1 MKVLLLTHSGR
12 QDSSSR
18 IRFLQYLPLLRQQD
32 IEVDVSPLLSDKYV
46 LSKIS
51 GKSIISYWNLIF
63 LGYWGRVKILF
74 KVKSYD
80 LIIIHK
86 EIFPYVPAFVERLFH
101 LIGVFYIVDYD
112 DATYHNYDN
121 HSNYFVRLLLGKKID
136 TIMRFA
142 KIVIV
147 GNKYLSLRA
156 ELSRASKI
164 EIIPSVVDLDKYKVV
179 KSNHNKRLVV
189 GWIGSPSTGKY
200 LLEIESI
207 YNLLASEF
215 DVRFVAVGCNKETLK
230 NLPIE
235 VLPWSEET
243 EVQLIQ
249 SFDVGI
255 MPLSNS
261 LWEKGKCGYKLIQ
274 YMACGLP
281 VVASPIGINKQI
293 IENGKNGFLAQE
305 PDEWVGALRQL
316 LNDESLRR
324 FMGEN
329 GRKCVEKV
337 YSLQVQSKKFEKI
350 INNALSLKIS

>member
-1 MKVLLLTHSGR
+1 MKVFLLTHSGR

-18 IRFLQYLPLLRQQD
+18 IRFLQYLPFFKQQG
-32 IEVDVSPLLSDKYV
+32 IQVDVSQLLSDEYV
-46 LSKIS
+46 SAIVL
-51 GKSIISYWNLIF
+51 GKSKQSLWSLIL
-63 LGYWGRVKILF
+63 LGYWNRVKILF
-74 KVKSYD
+74 KVKNYD

-86 EIFPYVPAFVERLFH
+86 EIFPYIPAFVERLLCF
-101 LIGVFYIVDYD
+101 IGIIYIVDYD
-112 DATYHNYDN
+112 DATFHNYDKHN
-121 HSNYFVRLLLGKKID
+121 NWLVRLLLGKKID
-136 TIMRFA
+136 AIMRFSNT
-142 KIVIV
+142 VII
-147 GNKYLSLRA
+147 GNRYLS
-156 ELSRASKI
+156 SRAQLSGANQI
-164 EIIPSVVDLDKYKVV
+164 EIIQSVVDLNKYKVV
-179 KSNHNKRLVV
+179 KSNCNKQLVV

-207 YNLLASEF
+207 YKLLASEF
-215 DVRFVAVGCNKETLK
+215 DVRFVAVGCNKETVK
-230 NLPIE
+230 ELPIE

-255 MPLSNS
+255 MPLTNS

-274 YMACGLP
+274 YMACELP
-281 VVASPIGINKQI
+281 VVASPIGVNKQI

-329 GRKCVEKV
+329 GRKLVEEE

-350 INNALSLKIS
+350 IYEVVN

>member
-18 IRFLQYLPLLRQQD
+18 IRFLQYLPFFKQQG
-32 IEVDVSPLLSDKYV
+32 IQVDVSQLLSDEYV
-46 LSKIS
+46 SAIVL
-51 GKSIISYWNLIF
+51 GKSKQSLWSLILLSYWN
-63 LGYWGRVKILF
+63 RVKILF
-74 KVKSYD
+74 KVKNYD

-112 DATYHNYDN
+112 DATYHIYDN

-136 TIMRFA
+136 AIMRFSNT
-142 KIVIV
+142 VIV

-156 ELSRASKI
+156 ELSRANKI
-164 EIIPSVVDLDKYKVV
+164 EIIPSVVDLNKYKVV
-179 KSNHNKRLVV
+179 KSNCNKRLVV

-249 SFDVGI
+249 SFDIGI

-281 VVASPIGINKQI
+281 VVASPIGINTKI
-293 IENGKNGFLAQE
+293 IQNGTNGLLAK
-305 PDEWVGALRQL
+305 DTSEWIKALRQL

-324 FMGEN
+324 NMGEN

-337 YSLQVQSKKFEKI
+337 YSLQVQSQKLGKI
-350 INNALSLKIS
+350 INNALS